1 MLSIP
6 QQWPYHRLDMAR
18 LALLLLWCPLS
29 GIITAQ
35 LGLFPAV
42 QLLIVLGVGGQT
54 MKARIVNTYMSLA
67 AVRFLSFTIGFPP
80 MVEK

>member
-1 MLSIP
+1 
-6 QQWPYHRLDMAR
+6 MAR

-29 GIITAQ
+29 GIITTQ

-42 QLLIVLGVGGQT
+42 QLLIVLGVGGWGGQT
-54 MKARIVNTYMSLA
+54 MKTRIVNTYMSLA
-67 AVRFLSFTIGFPP
+67 AVRFLRFTIGFPP